1 MLCKKSLPLVLMFA
15 LTSRAQITGVIQGT
29 VRDGSD
35 VPVVHATVYAR
46 LQGVYVFRA
55 IVPHTETGE
64 DGRYRLELPFGQ
76 YSLAAGKPEE
86 GYPDALYYTFYY
98 GHKRRPNV
106 TLSAKNNK
114 ATVNLRLAKKAGILV
129 GTVTD
134 ASTGKPVNANVDF
147 RWISDPTIAIS
158 ASGLANSQFRILIP
172 PDTPLSMVISQSGYE
187 NWVYGS
193 GTHRLPLVLGPGE
206 SMNLDIRLKPDRAEA
221 LSP

>member
-15 LTSRAQITGVIQGT
+15 LTSRAQITGVIQGI

-46 LQGVYVFRA
+46 PQGIFVFRA
-55 IVPHTETGE
+55 IEPHTETDRE
-64 DGRYRLELPFGQ
+64 GRYRLEVPFGQ
-76 YSLAAGKPEE
+76 YSLAAGNPDE

-98 GHKRRPNV
+98 GHKRRHNV
-106 TLSAKNNK
+106 ALSAKNSK

-134 ASTGKPVNANVDF
+134 ASTGKPVNANVEF

-158 ASGLANSQFRILIP
+158 GSGLANFQFRILIP
-172 PDTPLSMVISQSGYE
+172 SDTPLSMVISQSGYE
-187 NWVYGS
+187 NWVYRNI
-193 GTHRLPLVLGPGE
+193 THRLPLVLGPGE